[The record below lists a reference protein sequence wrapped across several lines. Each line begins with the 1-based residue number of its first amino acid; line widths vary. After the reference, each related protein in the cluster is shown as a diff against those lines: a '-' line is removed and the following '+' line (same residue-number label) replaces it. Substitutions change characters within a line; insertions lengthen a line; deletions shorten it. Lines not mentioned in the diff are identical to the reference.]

1 MSSCAAASTGTSSG
15 RRLRTSPGCGTRP
28 TSSSRN
34 PNDQR
39 NQNLDQNLHLQ
50 YACSL
55 SELGWAKPTNLP
67 PGVRGYLRLQRKPKT
82 KTISGLFMGRRALP
96 GPEGVGTNFAFWPG
110 HLCDLPRG
118 SRGGPRPRRHGA
130 FAKRAP
136 FFGHGGEP
144 FARQPCSGPRA
155 RAHAVAS
162 RRHRRCLLGWK
173 K

>member
-39 NQNLDQNLHLQ
+39 HQNLDQNLHLQ

-67 PGVRGYLRLQRKPKT
+67 GLPQRLQRKPRT
-82 KTISGLFMGRRALP
+82 KTMCGLFVGWRARP
-96 GPEGVGTNFAFWPG
+96 GPEGAGTKVCVPA
-110 HLCDLPRG
+110 
-118 SRGGPRPRRHGA
+118 A
-130 FAKRAP
+130 
-136 FFGHGGEP
+136 
-144 FARQPCSGPRA
+144 
-155 RAHAVAS
+155 
-162 RRHRRCLLGWK
+162 
-173 K
+173 